1 MSRQTRAPFDRAQLE
16 TAINAA
22 IAALRRGDLKS
33 GDGILQDVLK
43 QVPGQPNALHL
54 RGVVALQQGRRPDAI
69 RLMQQAVTADGN
81 LASARSDLAHALT
94 LDDRL
99 DEAETHLRRALAL
112 RPAFPEAEVNLG
124 NVHRARRQLLLAEE
138 AYRRAIALRPAFPES
153 LSNLADILLSRG
165 YPAEAEAAA
174 RQSIA
179 VRANHAP
186 GYQIL
191 GRVLDALGRLG
202 PSLDAHDRGIALDP
216 ANARAHADRAA
227 TLIAFGRRDQ
237 AIAGYRQALALSPG
251 NAEWVRMLGKLDA
264 EQASLADTKKRYDA
278 ATPGSEERAHLGFH
292 LGKQLEEAGAFREAL
307 DVLLDANRIVRQGFT
322 YDPDDSERAFN
333 DIIASFSAEHFAD
346 RVGTGNPDP
355 TPIFVLGMPRSGTT
369 LVEQIIASHPD
380 VFGAGELPLLRDI
393 VASALTRAGAGSYA
407 ELLARQDDAAL
418 ATLGRD
424 YVGRLRDYSSTSRR
438 ITDKM
443 PGNFLLIGMIKLAL
457 PNARVIHCVRDPED
471 TCISIFKNFFARGLG
486 ALRYAYDLGEIGHYH
501 RLYQRLMQHW
511 HAVLPGFVYD
521 VRYEALVAD
530 QEGETRRLLDACGL
544 DFRPE
549 TLAFFETERPVHT
562 ASLAQVRSPIS
573 AASIGIAERY
583 GDGLA
588 PLRAALRGERPAS

>member
-33 GDGILQDVLK
+33 GDAILQDVLTR
-43 QVPGQPNALHL
+43 VPGQPNALHL
-54 RGVVALQQGRRPDAI
+54 RGVVALQDGRRSDAI
-69 RLMQQAVTADGN
+69 RLMQQAVTGDGS

-94 LDDRL
+94 LDGRL
-99 DEAETHLRRALAL
+99 DDAEAHLRRALAL

-124 NVHRARRQLLLAEE
+124 NVHRARAQLLLAEA
-138 AYRRAIALRPAFPES
+138 AYRRALQLRPAFPEA
-153 LSNLADILLSRG
+153 LSNLADILLSLGR
-165 YPAEAEAAA
+165 PAEAEAAA

-179 VRANHAP
+179 QRANHAP
-186 GYQIL
+186 GYQVL
-191 GRVLDALGRLG
+191 GRVLDALGRLA
-202 PSLDAHDRGIALDP
+202 PSLEAHDRAIALDP
-216 ANARAHADRAA
+216 TNAQAHADRAA
-227 TLIAFGRRDQ
+227 TLIAFGRRDE
-237 AIAGYRQALALSPG
+237 AIAGYRQALLRSPA
-251 NAEWVRMLGKLDA
+251 NAEWLRMLGKLDA
-264 EQASLADTKKRYDA
+264 EQSSLADARKRYTVA
-278 ATPGSEERAHLGFH
+278 APGSDERAHLGFH
-292 LGKQLEEAGAFREAL
+292 LGKLLEEAGEFPEAL
-307 DVLLDANRIVRQGFT
+307 DVLLDANRIVRDGYT
-322 YDPDDSERAFN
+322 YDPADSERAVA
-333 DIIASFSAEHFAD
+333 DIVASFSAALFAE
-346 RVGTGNPDP
+346 RAGTGDSDP

-380 VFGAGELPLLRDI
+380 VFGAGELSLMRDV
-393 VASALTRAGAGSYA
+393 VAAAFATTGTSSYA
-407 ELLARQDDAAL
+407 DLVARQDDAAL
-418 ATLGRD
+418 AAMGRS
-424 YVGRLRDYSSTSRR
+424 YIARLRDYSPTARR

-457 PNARVIHCVRDPED
+457 PNARVIHCVRDPAD
-471 TCISIFKNFFARGLG
+471 TGISIFKNYFARGLG

-501 RLYQRLMQHW
+501 RLYQTLMQHW
-511 HAVLPGFVYD
+511 HTVLPGFVHD
-521 VRYEALVAD
+521 VSYEALVAD

-549 TLAFFETERPVHT
+549 TLAFFKTERPVHT